1 MMKTA
6 LRSSINEFCSHC
18 RCSILTS
25 SPVYKR
31 KFVNIQN
38 TGDDHSS
45 FVRVLFSI
53 FGLINDKVIE
63 ARSSPLSVF
72 RANNCPGCGLH
83 VHGRFLN
90 SDTCMWIHFRFL
102 VHCLFLEAC
111 PQTEEREFWIVGFQ
125 LVIHERKLFLNQW
138 NYCVLSLSELN
149 IYIGLH
155 DLLIIAI
162 HNLKNKTDCWL
173 KGLALALLIL
183 WQK

>member
-63 ARSSPLSVF
+63 ARSPPLSVF
-72 RANNCPGCGLH
+72 RANNCPGCGLN

-111 PQTEEREFWIVGFQ
+111 PQTKDTEFWIMGFQ
-125 LVIHERKLFLNQW
+125 LVIHERKLFLNQ
-138 NYCVLSLSELN
+138 
-149 IYIGLH
+149 
-155 DLLIIAI
+155 
-162 HNLKNKTDCWL
+162 
-173 KGLALALLIL
+173 
-183 WQK
+183 